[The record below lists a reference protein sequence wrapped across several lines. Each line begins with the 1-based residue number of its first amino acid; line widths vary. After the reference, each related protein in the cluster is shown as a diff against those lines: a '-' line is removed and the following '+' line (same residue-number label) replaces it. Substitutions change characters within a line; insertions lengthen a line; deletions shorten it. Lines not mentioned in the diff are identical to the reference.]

1 MAQLK
6 FGGPGVRTREIDLT
20 GRAPRAPIGVPAGVI
35 GTSLMGPAFTPVTV
49 GDSVQLFSVFGPTD
63 GRKAGPLAGYEWL
76 KNAGALTYVRVL
88 GAGNGLQRL
97 TATPAGTVAS
107 AGFVV
112 GENEPS
118 GSDGT
123 LAPNPFANGGG
134 EAGRAY
140 FLGCFMSESAGS
152 TYFSSTGLQGDGSV
166 TPGVNTSLPI
176 IRGVLFAA
184 SGVIPRLSS
193 SSEGANGAPLH
204 DFIAGAATATGSA
217 LGAVVLL
224 DNSTPKQEF
233 VLLLN
238 GHAGNDP
245 AWPNVYTASFDM
257 TAPNYLANVFNTD
270 PLQLNAA
277 GHYLY
282 SHWDVHPAAAT
293 VTGSGL
299 IVTTSGAFGL
309 SASRSGAESAAF
321 LLSGS
326 LARNLGSTTVPDYEN
341 WEDRYS
347 SASTPWV
354 TSQRLGGHTVD
365 LFRLVALHAGAGQS
379 TRFKVSIENIVQ
391 STDLSYTYCS
401 FDVVLR
407 TFSDNDSEP
416 LIIEQFR
423 GVNLDP
429 TSNRYISRIIGDVNR
444 FFDFDVAELDQRLVV
459 EGSYANASN
468 IVRVEVAT
476 IVDDGTLDPSAVP
489 FGFRGPMHIV
499 TSGSA
504 PLQSVSTTQLL
515 VANATKR
522 AVEPP
527 LPYRMSIA
535 VGSGSRAQA
544 DALLYWGVHFEHV
557 TDFTDPNTSVL
568 HNSSVDAYAA
578 FYPSQMTAW
587 MNFAAGSE
595 TVGALITDANGI
607 VDADRFCY
615 NAFTLSN
622 IRVVTGSNGL
632 ADPEQWSSATYVRN
646 GVIPTNSTA
655 KTRALTP
662 DDLTN
667 ANRRFAKFT
676 MIMQGGFD
684 GVNVFD
690 SDEASITD
698 AAVAADMAAS
708 NRGTT
713 MGPSVR
719 AYQKA
724 IAIMGDPTAVD
735 VQLLAIPGI
744 RQPIVTDTA
753 ISAVESR
760 VDALYLM
767 EPINYDAT
775 DAIVPDGSSTPVS
788 PLFSAQEFS
797 NRALNSSFAAA
808 YFPDIIMVDPTT
820 RTNVLAPPSVAAL
833 AALALNDAVGR
844 PWLAPAGK
852 TRGAIVDGVE
862 PSVILS
868 QEQID
873 LLYDSLLNP
882 IISFPAPE
890 LGGIALRSGAVVWG
904 QKTLLST
911 VNSAFDRINVRRLL
925 IAIRRI
931 VRRVVLQ
938 ILFEPNRESTLAA
951 FTAKIN
957 PQLQRIQTERGLNGY
972 KVIVD
977 STTTTQADIENNTVR
992 GKILLAPTKSTEFI
1006 SIDFTVTN
1014 GGMKG

>member
-6 FGGPGVRTREIDLT
+6 FGGAGVRTREIDLT
-20 GRAPRAPIGVPAGVI
+20 GRVPRAPIGVPAGVI

-49 GDSVQLFSVFGPTD
+49 GDSNQLFSVFGPTD

-88 GAGNGLQRL
+88 GAGNGLQRQT
-97 TATPAGTVAS
+97 TAPAGTVTY

-112 GENEPS
+112 GEDEPS
-118 GSDGT
+118 GSSGE
-123 LAPNPFANGGG
+123 LSPNPFANRGGD
-134 EAGRAY
+134 AGRTY
-140 FLGCFMSESAGS
+140 FIGCFMSESAGS
-152 TYFSSTGLQGDGSV
+152 TYFSAAGLQGQGSV
-166 TPGVNTSLPI
+166 TPGANTALPI
-176 IRGVLFAA
+176 VRGVLFAA

-193 SSEGANGAPLH
+193 SNEGTNGAPLH
-204 DFIAGAATATGSA
+204 DFIATAAAATGSA

-224 DNSTPKQEF
+224 DGTTPKQEF
-233 VLLLN
+233 VVLLN
-238 GHAGNDP
+238 GHKGNDP

-257 TAPNYLANVFNTD
+257 TAPNYFPNVLNTD
-270 PLQLNAA
+270 PLKLDVA

-282 SHWDVHPAAAT
+282 SHWDVHPAAAL

-299 IVTTSGAFGL
+299 LVLVSGAFGF
-309 SASRSGAESAAF
+309 SASRVGAESSAF

-326 LARNLGSTTVPDYEN
+326 LARDVGSTTVPDYEN
-341 WEDRYS
+341 WADRYS
-347 SASTPWV
+347 SASTPWI
-354 TSQRLGGHTVD
+354 TSQRLGGHTID

-379 TRFKVSIENIVQ
+379 VRFKVSIENIVQ
-391 STDLSYTYCS
+391 STDLSYGYCS

-407 TFSDNDSEP
+407 SFNDTDDEP
-416 LIIEQFR
+416 FILEQFR

-429 TSNRYISRIIGDVNR
+429 SSDRYISRIIGDINR
-444 FFDFDVAELDQRLVV
+444 FFDFDVVELDQRLVV

-476 IVDDGTLDPSAVP
+476 VVDDGTLDPTAVP
-489 FGFRGPMHIV
+489 FGFRGPQHIV

-504 PLQSVSTTQLL
+504 PMQSVSTTQLL
-515 VANATKR
+515 VTNATKR

-527 LPYRMSIA
+527 LPYRMSVA

-544 DALLYWGVHFEHV
+544 DALLYWGVQLEHV
-557 TDFTDPNTSVL
+557 TDYADPNSSAL
-568 HNSSVDAYAA
+568 HNDTVNAYAL
-578 FYPSQMTAW
+578 FYPTQMTSW
-587 MNFAAGSE
+587 LNFAVGEE
-595 TVGALITDANGI
+595 TVGALDTAANGI
-607 VDADRFCY
+607 LDADRFCY

-622 IRVVTGSNGL
+622 IRVTTSSNGL
-632 ADPEQWSSATYVRN
+632 ADPEQWASAAYVRN
-646 GVIPTNSTA
+646 GVIPTDDTA
-655 KTRALTP
+655 KTRAFTP

-676 MIMQGGFD
+676 MILQGGFD

-690 SDEASITD
+690 YDEANITD
-698 AAVAADMAAS
+698 AAVAADMAS
-708 NRGTT
+708 SMRGTV

-724 IAIMGDPTAVD
+724 ISIMGDPTAVD

-753 ISAVESR
+753 IAAVESR

-775 DAIVPDGSSTPVS
+775 DAVVPGGSSTPVS
-788 PLFSAQEFS
+788 PLFTAQEFS

-820 RTNVLAPPSVAAL
+820 QTNVLVPPSVAAL
-833 AALALNDAVGR
+833 AAMALNDAVGR

-852 TRGAIVDGVE
+852 TRGAVVDGVE

-911 VNSAFDRINVRRLL
+911 VNSAMDRVNVRRLL
-925 IAIRRI
+925 IAVRRI
-931 VRRVVLQ
+931 VRRAVMQ

-972 KVIVD
+972 RVIVD

-992 GKILLAPTKSTEFI
+992 GKILLAPTKATEFI

-1014 GGMKG
+1014 RIGQ